1 MNHDF
6 DGTSVAIAGDIEG
19 RFRFSNVEV
28 VSDQF
33 LDIDGSISY
42 HSQGSGIAIRKK
54 KYEINFWKFSI
65 NIEHLLITV
74 AENSANINLFHKSI
88 D

>member
-19 RFRFSNVEV
+19 LFRFSNVEV

-33 LDIDGSISY
+33 LDIDGAISY
-42 HSQGSGIAIRKK
+42 HSQGSGIATRKK
-54 KYEINFWKFSI
+54 NMKLTFG
-65 NIEHLLITV
+65 
-74 AENSANINLFHKSI
+74 NSL
-88 D
+88 